1 MSGDEW
7 TQAYEGM
14 TTLGEIEEEI
24 KEQWREG
31 TVPASPT
38 FLDFEA
44 CVIGAVLL
52 SEGEK
57 MHEAVDVGLK
67 AEDFQS
73 MDRRLIWRAMSTLYE
88 AGKPVT
94 TLTVLDMLEAE
105 KRLDAAGGPAA
116 VARYE
121 ALMPSTAVIAV
132 HSRRIVDDAVRRNVL
147 LALDSGTAI
156 VKERRPIP
164 ETISAIETALT
175 RASSRGSEKS
185 VVGADSLVDTFL
197 VDIRDMADN
206 PAKEDTGVIG
216 IRSPWTELDELTL
229 GFTPGLYV
237 VAARPSLGKTAL
249 ACQSA
254 MHAAVVERVPTLI
267 FSSEQGAKAI
277 IQRMISC
284 RSGVPLAAIR
294 RGVLSREQW
303 LRVTEASGEIHNSP
317 LWIDDTPCI
326 DVDELRHKARKAKR
340 ENDVGFIVVDYI
352 QLLEVAA
359 FKGRFSENKN
369 LEVGVIMKTLKKVQ
383 RETNA
388 ALIALSQL
396 NRGVES
402 RSDKRPMMS
411 DLRDSGSIEQ
421 DADVIAF
428 LYREEYYLR
437 DKCPKETKGVAE
449 IIIGKNRDGATG
461 VASLRFVGEQVR
473 FENLTDD
480 HNF

>member
-7 TQAYEGM
+7 TEAYEGM

-31 TVPASPT
+31 SVPASPT

-73 MDRRLIWRAMSTLYE
+73 LDRRLIWRAMSSLYE

-94 TLTVLDMLEAE
+94 TLTVLDTLDAE
-105 KRLDAAGGPAA
+105 KRLDAVGGPAA

-147 LALDSGTAI
+147 MALDSGTTI

-185 VVGADSLVDTFL
+185 VVHASTMIDTFVASL
-197 VDIRDMADN
+197 KERADK
-206 PAKEDTGVIG
+206 PKGVEGVVG
-216 IRSPWTELDELTL
+216 IRSPWTLLDRLTL
-229 GFTPGLYV
+229 GFRPGFYV
-237 VAARPSLGKTAL
+237 IAARPSIGKTGFAVQ
-249 ACQSA
+249 AA
-254 MHAAVVERVPTLI
+254 AHAAIDEGIPSLI
-267 FSSEQGAKAI
+267 FSGEQAGDEI
-277 IQRMISC
+277 MDRIVSC
-284 RSGVPLAAIR
+284 RSGVNLTAIQKGTLTR
-294 RGVLSREQW
+294 DEWARIATVN
-303 LRVTEASGEIHNSP
+303 AEIADAP

-326 DVDELRHKARKAKR
+326 DIDELRHKARKAKR
-340 ENDVGFIVVDYI
+340 ENDVGMIVVDYI

-359 FKGRFSENKN
+359 FKGKFSENKN
-369 LEVGVIMKTLKKVQ
+369 LEVGTITKTLKKVS
-383 RETNA
+383 RETGA
-388 ALIALSQL
+388 ALLALAQL

-402 RSDKRPMMS
+402 RTNKRPMMS

-428 LYREEYYLR
+428 LYREEYYSG

-449 IIIGKNRDGATG
+449 VNIAKQRNGATG
-461 VASLRFVGEQVR
+461 IVNLRFVKEQVR